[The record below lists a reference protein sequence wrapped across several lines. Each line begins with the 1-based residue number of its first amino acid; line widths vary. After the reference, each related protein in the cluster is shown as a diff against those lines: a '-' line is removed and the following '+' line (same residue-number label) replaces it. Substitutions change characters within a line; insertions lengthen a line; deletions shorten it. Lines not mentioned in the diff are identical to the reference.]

1 MTIEEIKKILESY
14 TLDKK
19 YYNELIIDLEE
30 MKSKYSKLSAKYG
43 SVDLLNLELNRVAK
57 LSEKTLQNIERVES
71 TINSLAQPS
80 KDILYFKYIKKVPN
94 HNIAMRLN
102 YSLPR
107 IYQLINVAIK
117 EFAVMYSKIDGEL
130 NNHQDYS
137 KL

>member
-1 MTIEEIKKILESY
+1 MTIEEVKKILESY

-19 YYNELIIDLEE
+19 YYHELIVDLEE
-30 MKSKYSKLSAKYG
+30 MKSKYSKLSTKYG
-43 SVDLLNLELNRVAK
+43 SVDLLDLQLNRVVK

-71 TINSLAQPS
+71 TINSLTQPS

-107 IYQLINVAIK
+107 IYQLLNKALR
-117 EFAVMYSKIDGEL
+117 EFAILYNETLENEIK
-130 NNHQDYS
+130 
-137 KL
+137 K

>member
-1 MTIEEIKKILESY
+1 MSTEEIMTIEEVKKILESY

-19 YYNELIIDLEE
+19 YYHELIVDLEE
-30 MKSKYSKLSAKYG
+30 MKSKYSKLSTKYG
-43 SVDLLNLELNRVAK
+43 SVDLLDLQLNRVVK

-71 TINSLAQPS
+71 TINSLTQPS

-107 IYQLINVAIK
+107 IYQLLNKALR
-117 EFAVMYSKIDGEL
+117 EFAILYNETLENEIK
-130 NNHQDYS
+130 
-137 KL
+137 K